1 MGVNL
6 FQAETFSCR
15 IMKAENNQKL
25 YINICFASLFF
36 VTLQEFAGFLYIKAV
51 WGIEEK

>member
-1 MGVNL
+1 MVKLLLLGIKKEL
-6 FQAETFSCR
+6 FFLFCSR
-15 IMKAENNQKL
+15 
-25 YINICFASLFF
+25 FF